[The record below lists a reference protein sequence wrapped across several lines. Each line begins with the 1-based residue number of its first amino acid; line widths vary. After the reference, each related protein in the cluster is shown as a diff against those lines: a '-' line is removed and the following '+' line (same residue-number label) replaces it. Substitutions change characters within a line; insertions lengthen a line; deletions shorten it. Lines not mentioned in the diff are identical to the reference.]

1 MTDDR
6 ADALLAYAL
15 MVTRDPAVA
24 ADAVHD
30 ALIAST
36 ALAERAPTS
45 THLGWLLALTRTEC
59 LRQLRARTVF
69 IDTSLPVAPSAD
81 PFDVLTP
88 GDRDALCLM
97 RRSDLSAGEGA
108 RAMGCREGEALN
120 RATNAQK
127 AWSEAAAVL
136 ALLTA
141 DPSVCPVVD
150 QVLSE
155 ASESQGLL
163 TPTARRRLQRHA
175 GTCARCRTVFM
186 PMRSEARDLLDIPT
200 SVPVPAELLSRI
212 AVTRGDPDRTAYLGN
227 RIGALDDWGF
237 PIPPDRADR
246 DPSSWLRWGA
256 IAAAVSAALLLVG
269 LVAFA
274 LTSR

>member
-6 ADALLAYAL
+6 ADALLAYAV
-15 MVTRDPAVA
+15 MVTRDPGIA
-24 ADAVHD
+24 AEAVHD
-30 ALIAST
+30 ALVAST
-36 ALAERAPTS
+36 ALADRARHSEP
-45 THLGWLLALTRTEC
+45 LVWLLALTRTEC
-59 LRQLRARTVF
+59 VRQLRARTVF
-69 IDTSLPVAPSAD
+69 IDTALPVTPFAD

-97 RRSDLSAGEGA
+97 RRSDLTAGEGA

-127 AWSEAAAVL
+127 SWSEAAAVL

-141 DPSVCPVVD
+141 EPSVCPVVD
-150 QVLSE
+150 QVLVE
-155 ASESQGLL
+155 VAESQGVL

-186 PMRSEARDLLDIPT
+186 PMRAEARELLDIPVT
-200 SVPVPAELLSRI
+200 VPVPAALLTRI
-212 AVTRGDPDRTAYLGN
+212 EATRSDAARMAHLGN
-227 RIGALDDWGF
+227 RIGPLDDWGF
-237 PIPPDRADR
+237 PVPTDRADR

-256 IAAAVSAALLLVG
+256 IAAAISAVLLLLG

-274 LTSR
+274 LASR

>member
-15 MVTRDPAVA
+15 MVTRDQGIASE
-24 ADAVHD
+24 AVHD
-30 ALIAST
+30 ALVAST
-36 ALAERAPTS
+36 ALADRSPHS
-45 THLGWLLALTRTEC
+45 DHLVWLLSLTRTEC
-59 LRQLRARTVF
+59 LRQLRARTIF
-69 IDTSLPVAPSAD
+69 IDTSLPVTPVAD

-97 RRSDLSAGEGA
+97 RRSDVSAGEGA
-108 RAMGCREGEALN
+108 RAMGCREGEARN

-127 AWSEAAAVL
+127 SWSEAAAVL

-150 QVLSE
+150 QVLVE
-155 ASESQGLL
+155 VAESRGLL
-163 TPTARRRLQRHA
+163 TPSARRRLQRHA
-175 GTCARCRTVFM
+175 GTCSRCRTVFM
-186 PMRSEARDLLDIPT
+186 PMRAESRELLDIPT
-200 SVPVPAELLSRI
+200 SVPVPAGLLTRI
-212 AVTRGDPDRTAYLGN
+212 EETRSDAARTAHLGN
-227 RIGALDDWGF
+227 RVGALDDWGF
-237 PIPPDRADR
+237 PVPPDRADR

-256 IAAAVSAALLLVG
+256 IAAVVSAALLLVG

-274 LTSR
+274 LASR